1 MKTVRAIVT
10 TLIWTLAGCYLL
22 PAILLH
28 IPAIQE
34 MVGEKVA
41 EVVAET
47 LKTNVRVGRVDVGF
61 FNRLVVDGLRIDD
74 QQRQPMIQASRVAAK
89 VDLVSL
95 FQGKVRISSAQL
107 FGLDARLYQKT
118 PIRRPTSSLPSTHF
132 RTRTT
137 RNPLISTSPSS
148 RSLSATV
155 RSAMTNYGNR
165 VRRVSRPPI
174 SIFRSSA
181 AISSSIRSRPTD

>member
-47 LKTNVRVGRVDVGF
+47 LKTNVRVGRVD
-61 FNRLVVDGLRIDD
+61 
-74 QQRQPMIQASRVAAK
+74 A
-89 VDLVSL
+89 VSYTHL
-95 FQGKVRISSAQL
+95 TL
-107 FGLDARLYQKT
+107 
-118 PIRRPTSSLPSTHF
+118 PT
-132 RTRTT
+132 
-137 RNPLISTSPSS
+137 I
-148 RSLSATV
+148 A
-155 RSAMTNYGNR
+155 
-165 VRRVSRPPI
+165 
-174 SIFRSSA
+174 
-181 AISSSIRSRPTD
+181 

>member
-47 LKTNVRVGRVDVGF
+47 LKTN
-61 FNRLVVDGLRIDD
+61 GL
-74 QQRQPMIQASRVAAK
+74 MW
-89 VDLVSL
+89 
-95 FQGKVRISSAQL
+95 GSSIVLWSMAY
-107 FGLDARLYQKT
+107 GST
-118 PIRRPTSSLPSTHF
+118 TS
-132 RTRTT
+132 
-137 RNPLISTSPSS
+137 N
-148 RSLSATV
+148 
-155 RSAMTNYGNR
+155 GNR
-165 VRRVSRPPI
+165 
-174 SIFRSSA
+174 
-181 AISSSIRSRPTD
+181 

>member
-47 LKTNVRVGRVDVGF
+47 LKTNVRVG
-61 FNRLVVDGLRIDD
+61 
-74 QQRQPMIQASRVAAK
+74 
-89 VDLVSL
+89 
-95 FQGKVRISSAQL
+95 SSIVLWSMAY
-107 FGLDARLYQKT
+107 GST
-118 PIRRPTSSLPSTHF
+118 TS
-132 RTRTT
+132 
-137 RNPLISTSPSS
+137 N
-148 RSLSATV
+148 
-155 RSAMTNYGNR
+155 GNR
-165 VRRVSRPPI
+165 
-174 SIFRSSA
+174 
-181 AISSSIRSRPTD
+181 

>member
-47 LKTNVRVGRVDVGF
+47 LKTNVW
-61 FNRLVVDGLRIDD
+61 DGL
-74 QQRQPMIQASRVAAK
+74 MW
-89 VDLVSL
+89 
-95 FQGKVRISSAQL
+95 GSSIVL
-107 FGLDARLYQKT
+107 WSMTYGST
-118 PIRRPTSSLPSTHF
+118 TS
-132 RTRTT
+132 
-137 RNPLISTSPSS
+137 N
-148 RSLSATV
+148 
-155 RSAMTNYGNR
+155 GNR
-165 VRRVSRPPI
+165 
-174 SIFRSSA
+174 
-181 AISSSIRSRPTD
+181 

>member
-89 VDLVSL
+89 DRPNLPSVWASCPWLTVARHREKLGSSL
-95 FQGKVRISSAQL
+95 FSQ
-107 FGLDARLYQKT
+107 
-118 PIRRPTSSLPSTHF
+118 
-132 RTRTT
+132 
-137 RNPLISTSPSS
+137 
-148 RSLSATV
+148 
-155 RSAMTNYGNR
+155 
-165 VRRVSRPPI
+165 
-174 SIFRSSA
+174 
-181 AISSSIRSRPTD
+181 